1 MPVGPMAELLALV
14 ASAVFALRGETSP
27 GTVEHVIPSGS
38 GCSRASLRNR
48 LMKCRCVVASFA
60 LQSFVL
66 ALRRRFET
74 IFCSILASPFHA
86 WCSTSHLCEEKK
98 EPAPQLRD
106 AACVPPLRGPRPTP
120 SRRLFP
126 AALSFGE
133 ITLAVRGCPTWCR
146 ILPFIIV
153 VISPPQFLFAGFFF
167 FLYAGPPLL

>member
-1 MPVGPMAELLALV
+1 MAVLLALV
-14 ASAVFALRGETSP
+14 ASAVFALRGEASP
-27 GTVEHVIPSGS
+27 GTFEHVIPSGS
-38 GCSRASLRNR
+38 GCSHASLRNR

-66 ALRRRFET
+66 ALRRSSRRF
-74 IFCSILASPFHA
+74 FAQFSPAPSMHGVLLRTYA
-86 WCSTSHLCEEKK
+86 KKKK

-106 AACVPPLRGPRPTP
+106 AACVPPLGGPRPTP

-153 VISPPQFLFAGFFF
+153 VISPPSSFFSPSFF